1 MENPIEL
8 IEAHKKRVEKIN
20 GDEIDLPPNGTSLTL
35 LQLVYRNAALPLVTR
50 MRAAVAAL
58 PMEHPRLA
66 VTAQI
71 TERDF
76 AVLLDERLE
85 NLKRL
90 EQDQANGKVIEAAP
104 SPPVEVKPPMPR
116 LADRRYRRF

>member
-1 MENPIEL
+1 MRSL
-8 IEAHKKRVEKIN
+8 IEDRPRIAD
-20 GDEIDLPPNGTSLTL
+20 DEIELPPNGTSLTL

-90 EQDQANGKVIEAAP
+90 EQDQADGKLIEAATNQQ
-104 SPPVEVKPPMPR
+104 VEVKPPMPR
-116 LADRRYRRF
+116 LTDRRYRRF